1 MNQDRNFQ
9 KEVLILQQEVVKLLG
24 EKVMIQAILDD
35 ALQTIQDLKQQSA
48 E

>member
-1 MNQDRNFQ
+1 MKQDRNFQ
-9 KEVLILQQEVVKLLG
+9 KEVLILQQEVMRLLE

-35 ALQTIQDLKQQSA
+35 ALQTIEELKQQSA